1 MISKEM
7 KLKVIDLVIEDF
19 STRRVYNDGKARI
32 FACYLKV
39 LDTLKNIVNIR
50 DNEEESILYLDYVRD
65 YRGDM
70 LSTGRINTNFFK
82 EYETVKS
89 YIDKIYGFIDNI
101 ADVYIFN
108 NCKELIFLD
117 RNLNTKVD
125 NVITIDLTE
134 PLKLGELDVT
144 PLTQVL

>member
-7 KLKVIDLVIEDF
+7 KLKVIDLVIEDY
-19 STRRVYNDGKARI
+19 STRRVYNDGNARI

-50 DNEEESILYLDYVRD
+50 NNEEESILYLDYVRD

-70 LSTGRINTNFFK
+70 LSTGRINTHLFK

-89 YIDKIYGFIDNI
+89 YIDKIYGFIDNV
-101 ADVYIFN
+101 DTYIFN
-108 NCKELIFLD
+108 NCKELIFMD
-117 RNLNTKVD
+117 RNLNTKLD
-125 NVITIDLTE
+125 NIVTIDLTE
-134 PLKLGELDVT
+134 PLKLGELNIA
-144 PLTQVL
+144 PITQVI

>member
-7 KLKVIDLVIEDF
+7 KLKVINLVIEDF
-19 STRRVYNDGKARI
+19 STRRVYNDGNARI

-39 LDTLKNIVNIR
+39 LDTIKNIVNIR
-50 DNEEESILYLDYVRD
+50 NNEEESILYLDYVRD

-70 LSTGRINTNFFK
+70 LSTGRLNTHFFK

-89 YIDKIYGFIDNI
+89 YIDKVYGFIDNV
-101 ADVYIFN
+101 DTYIFN
-108 NCKELIFLD
+108 NCKELIFMD

-125 NVITIDLTE
+125 NIITIDLTE
-134 PLKLGELDVT
+134 PLKLGELNIA
-144 PLTQVL
+144 PITQVI

>member
-7 KLKVIDLVIEDF
+7 KLKVINLVIEDF
-19 STRRVYNDGKARI
+19 STRRVYNDGNARI

-50 DNEEESILYLDYVRD
+50 NNEEESILYLDYVRD

-70 LSTGRINTNFFK
+70 LSTGRINTHLFK

-89 YIDKIYGFIDNI
+89 YIDKVYGFIDNV
-101 ADVYIFN
+101 DTYIFN
-108 NCKELIFLD
+108 NCKELIFMD

-125 NVITIDLTE
+125 NIITIDLTE
-134 PLKLGELDVT
+134 PLKLGELNIA
-144 PLTQVL
+144 PLTQVI

>member
-7 KLKVIDLVIEDF
+7 KLKVINLVIEDF
-19 STRRVYNDGKARI
+19 STRRVYNDGNARI

-39 LDTLKNIVNIR
+39 LDTIKNIVNIR
-50 DNEEESILYLDYVRD
+50 NNEEESILYLDYVRD

-70 LSTGRINTNFFK
+70 LSTGRLNTHFFK

-89 YIDKIYGFIDNI
+89 YIDKVYGFIDNV
-101 ADVYIFN
+101 DTYIFN
-108 NCKELIFLD
+108 NCKELIFMD

-125 NVITIDLTE
+125 NIITIDLTE
-134 PLKLGELDVT
+134 PLVLGKLDIT
-144 PLTQVL
+144 PLTQVI

>member
-7 KLKVIDLVIEDF
+7 KLKVINLVIEDF
-19 STRRVYNDGKARI
+19 STRRVYNDGNARI

-39 LDTLKNIVNIR
+39 LDTIKNIVNIR
-50 DNEEESILYLDYVRD
+50 NNEEESILYLDYVRD

-70 LSTGRINTNFFK
+70 LSTGRINTHLFK

-89 YIDKIYGFIDNI
+89 YIDKIYGFIDNV
-101 ADVYIFN
+101 DTYIFN
-108 NCKELIFLD
+108 NCKELIFMD

-125 NVITIDLTE
+125 NIITIDLTE
-134 PLKLGELDVT
+134 PLKLGELNIA
-144 PLTQVL
+144 PITQVI

>member
-19 STRRVYNDGKARI
+19 STRRVYNDGNARI

-39 LDTLKNIVNIR
+39 LDTIKNIVNIR
-50 DNEEESILYLDYVRD
+50 NNEEESILYLDYVRD

-70 LSTGRINTNFFK
+70 LSTGRLNTHFFK

-89 YIDKIYGFIDNI
+89 YIDKVYGFIENVDT
-101 ADVYIFN
+101 YIFN
-108 NCKELIFLD
+108 NCKELIFMD

-125 NVITIDLTE
+125 NIITIDLTE
-134 PLKLGELDVT
+134 PLKLGELNVA
-144 PLTQVL
+144 PLTQVI

>member
-7 KLKVIDLVIEDF
+7 KLKVIDLVIEDY
-19 STRRVYNDGKARI
+19 STRRVYNDGNARI

-50 DNEEESILYLDYVRD
+50 NNEEESILYLDYVRD
-65 YRGDM
+65 YRGYM
-70 LSTGRINTNFFK
+70 LSTGRLNTHFFK

-89 YIDKIYGFIDNI
+89 YIDKIYGFIDNV
-101 ADVYIFN
+101 DTYIFN
-108 NCKELIFLD
+108 NCKELIFMD

-125 NVITIDLTE
+125 NIITIDLTE
-134 PLKLGELDVT
+134 PLKLGELNIA
-144 PLTQVL
+144 PITQVI

>member
-19 STRRVYNDGKARI
+19 STRRVYNDGNARI

-39 LDTLKNIVNIR
+39 LDTIKNIVNIR
-50 DNEEESILYLDYVRD
+50 NNEEESILYLDYVRD

-70 LSTGRINTNFFK
+70 LSTGRINTHLFK

-89 YIDKIYGFIDNI
+89 YIDKIYGFIDNV
-101 ADVYIFN
+101 DTYIFN
-108 NCKELIFLD
+108 NCKELIFMD
-117 RNLNTKVD
+117 RNLNTKLD
-125 NVITIDLTE
+125 NIITIDLTE
-134 PLKLGELDVT
+134 PLKLGELNIA
-144 PLTQVL
+144 PITQVI

>member
-7 KLKVIDLVIEDF
+7 KLKVIDLVIEDY
-19 STRRVYNDGKARI
+19 STRRVYNDGNARI

-50 DNEEESILYLDYVRD
+50 NNEEESILYLDYVRD

-70 LSTGRINTNFFK
+70 LSTGRINTHLFK

-89 YIDKIYGFIDNI
+89 YIDKIYGFIDNV
-101 ADVYIFN
+101 DTYIFN
-108 NCKELIFLD
+108 NCKELIFMD
-117 RNLNTKVD
+117 RNLNTKLD
-125 NVITIDLTE
+125 NIITIDLTE
-134 PLKLGELDVT
+134 PLKLGELNVA
-144 PLTQVL
+144 PLTQVI

>member
-19 STRRVYNDGKARI
+19 STRRVYNDGNARI

-39 LDTLKNIVNIR
+39 LDTIKKLVNIR
-50 DNEEESILYLDYVRD
+50 NNEEESILYLDYVRD

-70 LSTGRINTNFFK
+70 LSTGRLNTHFFK

-89 YIDKIYGFIDNI
+89 YIDKVYGFIDNV
-101 ADVYIFN
+101 DTYIFN
-108 NCKELIFLD
+108 NCKELIFMD

-125 NVITIDLTE
+125 NIITIDLTE
-134 PLKLGELDVT
+134 PLELGKLDIA
-144 PLTQVL
+144 PLTQVI

>member
-7 KLKVIDLVIEDF
+7 KLKVINLVIEDY
-19 STRRVYNDGKARI
+19 STRRVYNDGNARI

-39 LDTLKNIVNIR
+39 LDTLKNIVSIR
-50 DNEEESILYLDYVRD
+50 NNEEESILYLDYVRD

-70 LSTGRINTNFFK
+70 LSTGRLNTHFFK

-89 YIDKIYGFIDNI
+89 YIDKVYGFIENVDT
-101 ADVYIFN
+101 YIFN
-108 NCKELIFLD
+108 NCKELIFMD

-125 NVITIDLTE
+125 NIITIDLTE
-134 PLKLGELDVT
+134 PLKLGELNVA
-144 PLTQVL
+144 PLTQVI

>member
-7 KLKVIDLVIEDF
+7 KLKVIDLVIEDY
-19 STRRVYNDGKARI
+19 STRRVYNDGNARI

-39 LDTLKNIVNIR
+39 LDTIKNIVNIR
-50 DNEEESILYLDYVRD
+50 NNEEESILYLDYVRD

-70 LSTGRINTNFFK
+70 LSTGRLNTHFFK

-89 YIDKIYGFIDNI
+89 YIDKVYGFIENVDT
-101 ADVYIFN
+101 YIFN
-108 NCKELIFLD
+108 NCKELIFMD

-125 NVITIDLTE
+125 NIITIDLTE
-134 PLKLGELDVT
+134 PLKLGELNIA
-144 PLTQVL
+144 PLTQVM

>member
-7 KLKVIDLVIEDF
+7 KLKVIDLVIEDY
-19 STRRVYNDGKARI
+19 STRRVYNDGNARI

-39 LDTLKNIVNIR
+39 LDTIKNIVNIR
-50 DNEEESILYLDYVRD
+50 NNEEESILYLDYVRD

-70 LSTGRINTNFFK
+70 LSTGRLNTHFFK

-89 YIDKIYGFIDNI
+89 YIDKVYGFIENVDT
-101 ADVYIFN
+101 YIFN
-108 NCKELIFLD
+108 NCKELIFMD

-125 NVITIDLTE
+125 NIITIDLTE
-134 PLKLGELDVT
+134 PLKLGELNIA
-144 PLTQVL
+144 PLTQVI

>member
-19 STRRVYNDGKARI
+19 STRRVYNDGNARI

-39 LDTLKNIVNIR
+39 LDTIKNIVNIR
-50 DNEEESILYLDYVRD
+50 NNEEESILYLDYVRD

-70 LSTGRINTNFFK
+70 LSTGRINTHFFK

-89 YIDKIYGFIDNI
+89 YIDKVYGFIDNV
-101 ADVYIFN
+101 DTYIFN
-108 NCKELIFLD
+108 NCKELIFMD

-125 NVITIDLTE
+125 NIITIDLTE
-134 PLKLGELDVT
+134 PLVLGKLDVA
-144 PLTQVL
+144 PLTQVM

>member
-7 KLKVIDLVIEDF
+7 KLKVINLVIEDF
-19 STRRVYNDGKARI
+19 STRRVYNDGNARI

-39 LDTLKNIVNIR
+39 LDTIKNIVNIR
-50 DNEEESILYLDYVRD
+50 NNEEESILYLDYVRD

-70 LSTGRINTNFFK
+70 LSTGRINTHFFK

-89 YIDKIYGFIDNI
+89 YIDKVYGFIDNV
-101 ADVYIFN
+101 DTYIFN
-108 NCKELIFLD
+108 NCKELIFMD

-125 NVITIDLTE
+125 NIITIDLTE
-134 PLKLGELDVT
+134 PLELGKLDIA
-144 PLTQVL
+144 PLTQVI

>member
-7 KLKVIDLVIEDF
+7 KLKVIDLVIEDY
-19 STRRVYNDGKARI
+19 STRRVYNDGNARI

-50 DNEEESILYLDYVRD
+50 NNEEESILYLDYVRD

-70 LSTGRINTNFFK
+70 LSTGRINTHLFK

-89 YIDKIYGFIDNI
+89 YIDKIYGFIDNV
-101 ADVYIFN
+101 DTYIFN
-108 NCKELIFLD
+108 NCKELIFMD
-117 RNLNTKVD
+117 RNLNTKLD
-125 NVITIDLTE
+125 NIITIDLTE
-134 PLKLGELDVT
+134 PLKLGELNIA
-144 PLTQVL
+144 PITQVI